1 MNSTLFK
8 QRLVGALILLLL
20 LAMLL
25 PLIFSGQGRLAEL
38 QLADIQPPLSL
49 PDLPSFDPISEA
61 EFEQVERLLAPPE
74 PASETVP
81 TETTPL
87 AEAWSIQL
95 GTFRDATNARRLLT
109 QLRTAGHE
117 AYTRES
123 LLSDGSTATQVMVG
137 PMRDR
142 AQAEQRR
149 LELAEAFGVSTIV
162 VRFQP

>member
-1 MNSTLFK
+1 MNSSMLK

-20 LAMLL
+20 LVLLL
-25 PLIFSGQGRLAEL
+25 PLIFSGQGRLTEL
-38 QLADIQPPLSL
+38 QLADIQPPRVL
-49 PDLPSFDPISEA
+49 PAMPAFDPISEA

-74 PASETVP
+74 AAPELTEPQVP
-81 TETTPL
+81 VL
-87 AEAWSIQL
+87 GEAWSIQL
-95 GTFRDATNARRLLT
+95 GTFRDATNARRLLLS
-109 QLRTAGHE
+109 LREAGHE

-142 AQAEQRR
+142 AAADQRR
-149 LELAEAFGVSTIV
+149 LDLAQSFGVSTIV